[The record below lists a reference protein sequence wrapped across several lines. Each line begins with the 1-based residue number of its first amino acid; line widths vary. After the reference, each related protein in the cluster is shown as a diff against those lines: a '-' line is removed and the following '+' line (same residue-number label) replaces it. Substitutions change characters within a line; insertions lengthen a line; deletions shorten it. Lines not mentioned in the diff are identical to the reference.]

1 MDEIGRKLRARMG
14 GLALSAKTDPAERMA
29 KARWGRWQKYLER
42 ADPDG
47 VLSEEERHRRADAL
61 RRADIARMQLKAR
74 QNRALTVKGAKKAEA
89 KQGAV

>member
-74 QNRALTVKGAKKAEA
+74 QNRALTGKAKKAEA
-89 KQGAV
+89 KQGAG